1 MSKRDGEAI
10 QDPNNLESGILDF
23 SFFVQIELIWGK
35 RNAGI
40 KESIPPKKREIHP
53 PTNREKRT
61 QERKDSLRTKQN
73 P

>member
-40 KESIPPKKREIHP
+40 KESIPPKKQEKYIHP
-53 PTNREKRT
+53 QIGKK
-61 QERKDSLRTKQN
+61 ERRKGKTA
-73 P
+73 